1 MTDASPEEIV
11 AALML
16 AISLGN
22 DDISEKIIRSP
33 MYAKMKDLNKPTPAA
48 QVHTRFT
55 LDQFPTKLIDDN
67 IIVVPIDASL

>member
-1 MTDASPEEIV
+1 LTDASPEEIV

-16 AISLGN
+16 AISLGH

-33 MYAKMKDLNKPTPAA
+33 MYAKIKQLNKPTTAA

-55 LDQFPTKLIDDN
+55 LD
-67 IIVVPIDASL
+67 